1 MFSLRVTAVVLLLS
15 TFALFS
21 AHDAGAWRS
30 HQDSDDTVVGL
41 AVGVMGALGA
51 APSAERSVEANL
63 GVDARTGQAIY
74 LPTGEVIDEVI
85 PVRATPVQ
93 PTIAPNRHAAA
104 LETSPAGM
112 CDGGMELPVQ
122 RDASTPSAT

>member
-21 AHDAGAWRS
+21 AHDAGAWRA

-51 APSAERSVEANL
+51 APSAEHSVEANL

-93 PTIAPNRHAAA
+93 PTVAPHRHAAA

-112 CDGGMELPVQ
+112 CDGGIELSVQ